1 MTDSA
6 QQETPTLS
14 SLLAGVQ
21 YVMLTTRD
29 ATGALV
35 SRPLQLLELDRD
47 GAMWFFTAASSAKVR
62 DIGRDAEVS
71 VTCSEPRSK
80 MFVSIGG
87 RAAIVEDRDR
97 IDRLWSIA
105 QTIFFPRGREDPE
118 LALLKVVPSSGRY
131 WDGSE
136 SVLGT
141 LIKFGKAAL
150 LGEAQDLG
158 TSGPIG

>member
-1 MTDSA
+1 MTRLGHHD
-6 QQETPTLS
+6 TPTLF
-14 SLLAGVQ
+14 SLLDGVQ

-29 ATGALV
+29 PGGALI

-47 GAMWFFTAASSAKVR
+47 GVLWFFTAASSDKVR
-62 DIGRDAEVS
+62 DIDRDAAVS
-71 VTCSEPRSK
+71 MTFEEPRNR
-80 MFVSIGG
+80 MFVSISG
-87 RAAIVEDRDR
+87 RAAIVEDRER
-97 IDRLWSIA
+97 INRLWSVA
-105 QTIFFPRGREDPE
+105 QTIFFPRGRDDPE

-136 SVLGT
+136 SLLGT